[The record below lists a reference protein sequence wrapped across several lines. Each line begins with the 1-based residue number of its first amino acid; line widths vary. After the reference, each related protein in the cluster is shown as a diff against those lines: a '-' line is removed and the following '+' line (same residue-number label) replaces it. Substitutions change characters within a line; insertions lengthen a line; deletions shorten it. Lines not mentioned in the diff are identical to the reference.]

1 MKSVKLV
8 KIIDF
13 VVLLFGWSFML
24 LAFYCM
30 WSGDTIGG
38 LLGAVLAAVPV
49 VKGKKSPNFEIE
61 EREKRDGSGTYLVA
75 VFKKEFWTGLNLVQK
90 SIIRANALEGWV
102 KGKGGFFLN
111 SELRSNRELA
121 ELTINSLTLDKRT
134 KEEELTELEK
144 LTYTRLKGFEE
155 DKAKKASE
163 PKKAKGK
170 GINPTE
176 AKIQALKDMHKDG
189 LIDALQLAEMITKIG

>member
-13 VVLLFGWSFML
+13 VVLLFGWAFML

-38 LLGAVLAAVPV
+38 LLGAVLAAVPI

-75 VFKKEFWTGLNLVQK
+75 VFKKEFWTSLNLVQK

-144 LTYTRLKGFEE
+144 LTYTRLKGFEDE
-155 DKAKKASE
+155 KAKKAKE

-170 GINPTE
+170 GVSPTE
-176 AKIQALKDMHKDG
+176 AKISALKDMHKEG
-189 LIDALQLAEMITKIG
+189 LIDAEQLAEMIIKIG